1 MNKPIIR
8 VFAVQLVL
16 FGLLA
21 YFTTRWTVIDRAQLQ
36 DNPQNKR
43 ELLAQ
48 QRIARGSILAASGN
62 VLAQSVRRSDG
73 TYARRYPDNGLF
85 AQAVGYSY
93 LNPGTAGLERFYN
106 GQLTGRTAGF
116 EQTLRKLQGKRQQ
129 GNDLHTALDPQ
140 AQQVA
145 LDQLAGR
152 PGAVVALDPRTGKV
166 KVMASVPSY
175 DPNVL
180 RSAKATSTL
189 NAAPGAPLL
198 NRTTAGLYPPGSTFK
213 VVTAAAAL
221 DSGLFQPTSTVNGN
235 NGVLI
240 SGVPLNNDG
249 GQSYGQ
255 IDLTTALT
263 QSINTVWAQ
272 VGERVGK
279 TRMSLY
285 MQRFGFGSPVPVDLP
300 ADERLAS
307 GDYCTSSGRRR
318 LVVAT
323 DSCVD
328 IGRTAM
334 GQDKLLA
341 TPLQMAMV
349 ASAVANHGILMR
361 PQIATRTVDPD
372 GRTAF
377 ENTSQQYSRVMSSAT
392 ADKLTVMMT
401 KVVQEGT
408 GTAAALTGIDV
419 AGKTGTAERDVANN
433 ITQPWFIAFAPAADP
448 QIAIAVTI
456 EQTVGGFGG
465 TDAAPIA
472 KAVME
477 SLLR

>member
-8 VFAVQLVL
+8 VFAVLLVL

-43 ELLAQ
+43 QLLAQ
-48 QRIARGSILAASGN
+48 QKIERGSIIAAPGTILAR
-62 VLAQSVRRSDG
+62 SVKRPDG
-73 TYARRYPDNGLF
+73 TYSRRYPTAGLF
-85 AQAVGYSY
+85 AQSVGFSF

-106 GQLTGRTAGF
+106 GELTGRTQGLD
-116 EQTLRKLQGKRQQ
+116 QTLRKLQGKREQ
-129 GNDLHTALDPQ
+129 GNDLQTALDPQ

-152 PGAVVALDPRTGKV
+152 AGAVVALDPQTGRV
-166 KVMASVPSY
+166 KVMASVPGY
-175 DPNVL
+175 DPNLL
-180 RSAKATSTL
+180 RSAKATSAL
-189 NAAPGAPLL
+189 NSAAGAPLL

-213 VVTAAAAL
+213 VVAATAAI
-221 DSGLFQPTSTVNGN
+221 DSGLFEPSSVVNGD
-235 NGVLI
+235 NGVVI

-249 GQSYGQ
+249 GEAYGD

-263 QSINTVWAQ
+263 QSVNTVWAQ

-279 TRMSLY
+279 RRMDRY
-285 MQRFGFGSPVPVDLP
+285 MKRYGFGSPVVVDLP

-307 GDYCTSSGRRR
+307 GDYCTVNGRRKI
-318 LVVAT
+318 VSAT
-323 DSCVD
+323 ASCVD
-328 IGRTAM
+328 IGRTAI
-334 GQDKLLA
+334 GQDKLLT

-349 ASAVANHGILMR
+349 ASAIANRGVLMR
-361 PQIATRTVDPD
+361 PAIGTRTIDPE
-372 GRTAF
+372 GRTAYQ
-377 ENTSQQYSRVMSSAT
+377 NKPQQFSRVMSAAS
-392 ADKLTVMMT
+392 ADKLTAMMT
-401 KVVQEGT
+401 RVVQEGT
-408 GTAAALTGIDV
+408 GTAAALDGIDV
-419 AGKTGTAERDVANN
+419 AGKTGTAERDVINN
-433 ITQPWFIAFAPAADP
+433 ITQPWFIAFAPATDP

-456 EQTVGGFGG
+456 EKTVGGFGG